1 MNIESTAA
9 LEDEA
14 CYSQQ
19 AKRLEP
25 VEGMN
30 RDAADL
36 VVTQDAGRQR
46 TRTRSQEMMFHIYLY
61 LQSLIQIV
69 VYGHDFNPDDIKMN
83 AGRIKRQ

>member
-36 VVTQDAGRQR
+36 VITQDAGRQR
-46 TRTRSQEMMFHIYLY
+46 TWTRSQE
-61 LQSLIQIV
+61 S
-69 VYGHDFNPDDIKMN
+69 DS
-83 AGRIKRQ
+83 R